1 MNSKEM
7 DQFIIDSYQRDE
19 QTMILIFAQ
28 WCINHQ
34 LDPIEVYGRAYP
46 GQGSNEALQQAI
58 TLTVTKEEAGEI
70 DDDTVLQVLSLF
82 GNEELAFIVSEEISS
97 RLNRSK

>member
-28 WCINHQ
+28 WCINHH
-34 LDPIEVYGRAYP
+34 LDPTEVYGLAYP
-46 GQGSNEALQQAI
+46 GQGNNEALQEAI
-58 TLTVTKEEAGEI
+58 SLTVTKEEAGEI

-82 GNEELAFIVSEEISS
+82 GNEELAFIVSEEIS
-97 RLNRSK
+97 NRPKRSS